1 MANARPDTL
10 TLGGWTIRRVLSFI
24 AGLGMIVASVMTI
37 RHFFMANYPKT
48 IFAGSFCDI
57 SAFFNCDSSAFS
69 SISQIMGIPLGF
81 FGMFMGALTVLGTIF
96 PSEAFE
102 RTNKSLS
109 LANVAGVVTLFLYSV
124 LHLGSLCLLCSGFY
138 LFSILSFVL
147 FALYGIDREV
157 RNPVRRWVRP
167 SIKLLAV
174 FAVVAAAGA
183 YGMIE
188 YHNARK
194 AAQTGTSVNIVKQ
207 FFGLPK
213 VASPSFL
220 SPYWSVKSTDTF
232 EDAAIQVIEYTD
244 FMCPDCLYLSQQ
256 LEKLKVEFAG
266 KMNVAIQFFPLDGA
280 CNTVV
285 PEKANLHP
293 GACELTY
300 HRRRQPGPLPRD
312 PRRDLGQLQLPQ
324 GPGLARRPGQEVR
337 HGGRGGRP
345 GPQGPDHA
353 DHRHRGRVR
362 EDLGEVLAR
371 HPLDADHD
379 HQQPDDHRHA
389 PLRPPEGHLPGPG
402 RGARGR
408 PEDVHR
414 ELGRAGPE
422 EKEIGPRTCRR
433 PAVASR
439 PLRQRG

>member
-124 LHLGSLCLLCSGFY
+124 FHLGSLCLLCSGFY

-232 EDAAIQVIEYTD
+232 EEAAIQVIEYTD

-300 HRRRQPGPLPRD
+300 IAAGNPARFPEMHDEIWANFSSRKDPAWRAALAKKYGTEGAAGDPALKDLITRIIDTGAEYEKTSEKFSHGIRSTPTMIINNRMIIGTLPYDHLKAIFQALVEEREGGPKTFIENWVEP
-312 PRRDLGQLQLPQ
+312 
-324 GPGLARRPGQEVR
+324 VR
-337 HGGRGGRP
+337 
-345 GPQGPDHA
+345 
-353 DHRHRGRVR
+353 
-362 EDLGEVLAR
+362 
-371 HPLDADHD
+371 
-379 HQQPDDHRHA
+379 
-389 PLRPPEGHLPGPG
+389 
-402 RGARGR
+402 
-408 PEDVHR
+408 
-414 ELGRAGPE
+414 
-422 EKEIGPRTCRR
+422 KKKK
-433 PAVASR
+433 
-439 PLRQRG
+439 

>member
-1 MANARPDTL
+1 
-10 TLGGWTIRRVLSFI
+10 
-24 AGLGMIVASVMTI
+24 
-37 RHFFMANYPKT
+37 
-48 IFAGSFCDI
+48 
-57 SAFFNCDSSAFS
+57 
-69 SISQIMGIPLGF
+69 MGIPLGF
-81 FGMFMGALTVLGTIF
+81 FGMFMGALTVLGTVF

-109 LANVAGVVTLFLYSV
+109 LANVAGVITLFLYSV

-157 RNPVRRWVRP
+157 RNPIKSWVRP

-194 AAQTGTSVNIVKQ
+194 TAQTGTSVNIVKQ

-293 GACELTY
+293 GACELTFLAAGNPARFPEMHDEIWANFSSRKDPAWRAALAKKY
-300 HRRRQPGPLPRD
+300 GTEGAAGDPVLKDLITRIIDTGAEYEKTSEKFSHGIRSTPTMIINNRMIIGTLPYDHLKAIFQALVEEHEGGPNTFIENWVEP
-312 PRRDLGQLQLPQ
+312 
-324 GPGLARRPGQEVR
+324 VR
-337 HGGRGGRP
+337 
-345 GPQGPDHA
+345 
-353 DHRHRGRVR
+353 
-362 EDLGEVLAR
+362 
-371 HPLDADHD
+371 
-379 HQQPDDHRHA
+379 
-389 PLRPPEGHLPGPG
+389 
-402 RGARGR
+402 
-408 PEDVHR
+408 
-414 ELGRAGPE
+414 
-422 EKEIGPRTCRR
+422 KKKK
-433 PAVASR
+433 
-439 PLRQRG
+439 

>member
-10 TLGGWTIRRVLSFI
+10 TLGGWKIRRILSFI

-147 FALYGIDREV
+147 FALYGIDREI
-157 RNPVRRWVRP
+157 RNPIRRWVRP

-220 SPYWSVKSTDTF
+220 SPYWSVKSTDAF
-232 EDAAIQVIEYTD
+232 EEAAIQVIEYTD

-293 GACELTY
+293 GACELTTIAAGNPARFAEMHDEIWANFSSRKDPAWRAALAKKY
-300 HRRRQPGPLPRD
+300 GTEGAAGDPALKDLVKRIIDTGAEYEKTSEKFSHGIRSTPTMIINNRMIIGTLPYDHLKAIFQALVEEHEGGPKTFIENWVEP
-312 PRRDLGQLQLPQ
+312 
-324 GPGLARRPGQEVR
+324 VR
-337 HGGRGGRP
+337 
-345 GPQGPDHA
+345 
-353 DHRHRGRVR
+353 
-362 EDLGEVLAR
+362 
-371 HPLDADHD
+371 
-379 HQQPDDHRHA
+379 
-389 PLRPPEGHLPGPG
+389 
-402 RGARGR
+402 
-408 PEDVHR
+408 
-414 ELGRAGPE
+414 
-422 EKEIGPRTCRR
+422 KKKK
-433 PAVASR
+433 
-439 PLRQRG
+439 

>member
-10 TLGGWTIRRVLSFI
+10 TLGGWTIRRVLSFS

-48 IFAGSFCDI
+48 IFAGTFCDI

-81 FGMFMGALTVLGTIF
+81 FGMFMGALTVLGTVF

-293 GACELTY
+293 GACELTFLAAGNPARFPEMHDEIWANFSSRKDPAWRAALAKKY
-300 HRRRQPGPLPRD
+300 GTEGAAGDPALQDLIKRIIDTGAEYEKTSEKFSHGIRSTPTMIINNRMIIGTLPYDHLKAIFQALVEEHEGGPKAFIENWVEP
-312 PRRDLGQLQLPQ
+312 
-324 GPGLARRPGQEVR
+324 VR
-337 HGGRGGRP
+337 
-345 GPQGPDHA
+345 
-353 DHRHRGRVR
+353 
-362 EDLGEVLAR
+362 
-371 HPLDADHD
+371 
-379 HQQPDDHRHA
+379 
-389 PLRPPEGHLPGPG
+389 
-402 RGARGR
+402 
-408 PEDVHR
+408 
-414 ELGRAGPE
+414 
-422 EKEIGPRTCRR
+422 KKKK
-433 PAVASR
+433 
-439 PLRQRG
+439 